1 VLPFGQATG
10 LKSPR
15 PEARGP
21 QDNARGEDFAVLVL
35 YFEPG
40 RLSEILLLE
49 TWLTANH
56 ETTDGIRSAPGHR
69 AGCICLDLWPGYEIR
84 MRAV

>member
-1 VLPFGQATG
+1 VPQRGAANQVRLVAIPCCRSVRPRGK
-10 LKSPR
+10 KS
-15 PEARGP
+15 
-21 QDNARGEDFAVLVL
+21 AVLVL

-56 ETTDGIRSAPGHR
+56 ETLRVELVQRLDVTLAIKLWICGPDMRDG
-69 AGCICLDLWPGYEIR
+69 
-84 MRAV
+84 

>member
-56 ETTDGIRSAPGHR
+56 ETLRVKLIQRLDIALAITARICGPDMRDG
-69 AGCICLDLWPGYEIR
+69 
-84 MRAV
+84 